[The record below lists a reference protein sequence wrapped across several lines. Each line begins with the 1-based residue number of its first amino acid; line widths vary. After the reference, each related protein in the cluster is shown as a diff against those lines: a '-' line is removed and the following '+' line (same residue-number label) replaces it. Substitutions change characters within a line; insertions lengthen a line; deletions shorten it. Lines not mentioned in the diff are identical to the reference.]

1 MCAVKVE
8 VRDAAALNALK
19 PLGMAAYL
27 RAKGWR
33 KEADLNGKG
42 SLWLKEGPNGEV
54 FDITLPLKRDLADYA
69 LRMGEL
75 LRTLATA
82 ERRSELDILRDAM
95 AVNT

>member
-1 MCAVKVE
+1 M
-8 VRDAAALNALK
+8 
-19 PLGMAAYL
+19 
-27 RAKGWR
+27 
-33 KEADLNGKG
+33 
-42 SLWLKEGPNGEV
+42 